1 MPPYNDDKLNP
12 ENPHLS
18 IKDWAEDD
26 RPREKGIQLGA
37 KALSTAEL
45 LAILIGSGSRGESA
59 VQLSQRI
66 LSDCGNDLHNL
77 SKKTLES
84 LKKYRGMGDAKAI
97 TIIAALEIAQRRI
110 DTPVRERP
118 VIRTSKD
125 SYDCLAQ
132 YVAYL
137 PYEEFWVLLLDRAN
151 KVMARRRISEGGV
164 AGTLVDA
171 KRVFQ
176 PAIEILASGI
186 VLCHN
191 HPSGNLQPSQADIS
205 LTAKLKI
212 AATALDISLLDH
224 LIIAET
230 GYLSFADE
238 GLL

>member
-1 MPPYNDDKLNP
+1 MASYSSEEQKNT
-12 ENPHLS
+12 HLS
-18 IKDWAEDD
+18 IKDWSEDD
-26 RPREKGIQLGA
+26 RPREKLMQLGA
-37 KALSTAEL
+37 KSLSTAEL

-66 LSDCGNDLHNL
+66 LGDCENNLHDL

-84 LKKYRGMGDAKAI
+84 LKKYKGMGDAKAI
-97 TIIAALEIAQRRI
+97 TIIAALELAQRRM

-118 VIRTSKD
+118 YIGGSKD
-125 SYDCLAQ
+125 AYNCLVQ

-137 PYEEFWVLLLDRAN
+137 PHEEFWVLLLDRSN

-164 AGTLVDA
+164 AGTVVDA

-176 PAIEILASGI
+176 PALELLASGI

-191 HPSGNLQPSQADIS
+191 HPSGNLRPSQADIDVTKK
-205 LTAKLKI
+205 LHQAAK
-212 AATALDISLLDH
+212 TLDINLLDH

-230 GYLSFADE
+230 GYFSFADE
-238 GLL
+238 GLI